1 MRIIRSYFYL
11 ELDNTIAAEAKC
23 QLTSLHIAAWNYDPT
38 GRERHVEWQYG
49 TRDHQFTAAADA
61 DAVKKS
67 GKQT

>member
-23 QLTSLHIAAWNYDPT
+23 QLTSLHIAASNYDPT
-38 GRERHVEWQYG
+38 GRERQVEWQYG
-49 TRDHQFTAAADA
+49 IRDRQFATAAHA

-67 GKQT
+67 DKQT